1 MPSASATSVSHTPAR
16 SSSRYQAALSLAS
29 REASS
34 ARMIPTWPSA
44 TSATMPSNASRCP
57 VTDPEMPRSPSMTR
71 IASRG
76 QPSCRARLTRSYW
89 RAVDSVF
96 RSTWARVDWRT

>member
-1 MPSASATSVSHTPAR
+1 
-16 SSSRYQAALSLAS
+16 
-29 REASS
+29 
-34 ARMIPTWPSA
+34 
-44 TSATMPSNASRCP
+44 
-57 VTDPEMPRSPSMTR
+57 MTR

-76 QPSCRARLTRSYW
+76 QPSWRARLTRSYW